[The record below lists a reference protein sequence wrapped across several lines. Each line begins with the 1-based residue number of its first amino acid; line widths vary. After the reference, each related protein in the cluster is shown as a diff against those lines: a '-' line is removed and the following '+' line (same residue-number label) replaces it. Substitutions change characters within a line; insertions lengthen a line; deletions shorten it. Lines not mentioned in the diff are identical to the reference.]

1 MADAM
6 ESADRKDDDE
16 KQFAK
21 RLQKA
26 LAMLVVSFF
35 LLHKHLLII
44 HILLA
49 WVDTQECD
57 KQPYLI
63 FHKTLP
69 CISLEDHRCIDWQL
83 AKTQISKWEQ

>member
-35 LLHKHLLII
+35 V
-44 HILLA
+44 A
-49 WVDTQECD
+49 
-57 KQPYLI
+57 
-63 FHKTLP
+63 
-69 CISLEDHRCIDWQL
+69 
-83 AKTQISKWEQ
+83 